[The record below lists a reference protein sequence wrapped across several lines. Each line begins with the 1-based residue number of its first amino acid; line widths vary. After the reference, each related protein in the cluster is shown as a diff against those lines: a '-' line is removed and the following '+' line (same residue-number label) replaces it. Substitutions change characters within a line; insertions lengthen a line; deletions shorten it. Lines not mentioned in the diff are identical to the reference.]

1 METDK
6 GFESYAAETFVSPT
20 FNSLFSGLR
29 AVNTARWFGG
39 GGLSRLGL
47 IDILAEQWARVFSVG
62 PRRKGAP
69 RTHLTALP
77 HGSVPMSAVQSLET
91 GSHARPVS

>member
-39 GGLSRLGL
+39 GGVESAGFDRHSSC
-47 IDILAEQWARVFSVG
+47 AVG
-62 PRRKGAP
+62 SGI
-69 RTHLTALP
+69 
-77 HGSVPMSAVQSLET
+77 
-91 GSHARPVS
+91 